1 MRKVPAAN
9 QTATSFPARIQACA
23 LLLLLGAAPAMAQRG
38 ALTVPRNINQL
49 TDRAAIIVRGYVSSA
64 VVEKHPEFTNLHTVV
79 MTLRVREMLKG
90 QPAETFTFRQYIWDV
105 RDRYD
110 AAGYQKGQQ
119 VLLLLLAPN
128 QHGLSSPAGMEQ
140 GRFRILRDRDGNETA
155 INGAGNFGL
164 FEDVETQA
172 SKKGVKLS
180 LRSLSLVRQ
189 SKGGAVAADSLVELI
204 RELAGQEAK

>member
-1 MRKVPAAN
+1 
-9 QTATSFPARIQACA
+9 
-23 LLLLLGAAPAMAQRG
+23 
-38 ALTVPRNINQL
+38 
-49 TDRAAIIVRGYVSSA
+49 
-64 VVEKHPEFTNLHTVV
+64 
-79 MTLRVREMLKG
+79 VREMLKG